1 MIGQSIT
8 NREELQVRGK
18 QSQVQSKRSVWT
30 LAIVS
35 VALFMVTLDNLVV
48 TNALVSIRE
57 DLGASLEELEWT
69 VNAYTLSYAVLLLT
83 AAALG
88 DRLGRRAVFVAGV
101 AIFTVSSAAA
111 ALAPSTEALIAARA
125 LQGLGGAVITPL
137 SLTLLSDAFAAEKRG
152 LALGIWSGV
161 SGLGVALG
169 PVVGGAVVEGFSW
182 QWIFWLNVPIGLA
195 LAPAA
200 LALLNESRGPAGRLD
215 LTGVA
220 LASAGVLGV
229 VFGIVRAQALGWTS
243 LTVLGSIAG
252 GVALLGAFAAWE
264 RRVSEPVLPLRLF
277 RNRGFAATNAVSLAM
292 FFGAFGSI
300 FLLAQFFQVAQGYSP
315 LEAGI
320 RTLPWTAMPIFVAP
334 VAGILSDR
342 VGSRPLMV
350 AGLALQAAALAWL
363 ALVSDPQMSY
373 GLVVPAFVMAG
384 TGMALVFAPAANAVL
399 SSVRASEAGKA
410 SGATNTVRE
419 IGGVL
424 GVAVLTTV
432 FTDAGGFASPQ
443 AFVDGLV
450 PAVWVG
456 SAVLALGAL
465 AALLVPGRRAAA
477 AQAPVAELAP
487 ANDRL
492 AREAAAA

>member
-1 MIGQSIT
+1 MQS
-8 NREELQVRGK
+8 
-18 QSQVQSKRSVWT
+18 SRSIWT

-69 VNAYTLSYAVLLLT
+69 VNAYTLSFAVFMLT

-88 DRLGRRAVFVAGV
+88 DRLGRRAVFATGIG
-101 AIFTVSSAAA
+101 IFTVASAAA
-111 ALAPSTEALIAARA
+111 ALAPNTDALIAARA
-125 LQGLGGAVITPL
+125 LQGLGGAVITPV
-137 SLTLLSDAFAAEKRG
+137 SLTLLSEAFSAERRG

-200 LALLNESRGPAGRLD
+200 LARLNESRGPNAALD
-215 LTGVA
+215 LPGVA
-220 LASAGVLGV
+220 LASTGLLGIV
-229 VFGIVRAQALGWTS
+229 YGIVRAQALGWTS
-243 LTVLGSIAG
+243 PTVIGSIG
-252 GVALLGAFAAWE
+252 IGMALLAAFVAWE
-264 RRVSEPVLPLRLF
+264 RRAPAPMLPMRFF
-277 RNRGFAATNAVSLAM
+277 RNRAFAATNGVSLAM

-315 LEAGI
+315 LEAGL

-342 VGSRPLMV
+342 IGSRPLM
-350 AGLALQAAALAWL
+350 AGGLALQAAGLAWL
-363 ALVSDPQMSY
+363 ALTTAPDMSY
-373 GLVVPAFVMAG
+373 GLMVPAFMMAG
-384 TGMALVFAPAANAVL
+384 TGMALVFAPSANAVL
-399 SSVRASEAGKA
+399 SSVRPAEAGQA

-424 GVAVLTTV
+424 GVAVLATI
-432 FTDAGGFASPQ
+432 FTSSGSFGSPQ
-443 AFVDGLV
+443 AYVDGLI

-456 SAVLALGAL
+456 AAVLAAGAL
-465 AALLVPGRRAAA
+465 VALLVPGRRAAEA
-477 AQAPVAELAP
+477 AP
-487 ANDRL
+487 A
-492 AREAAAA
+492 EVVPAAA